1 MVARPTKDVDDAMI
15 HDLLLR
21 WVVTVLFAL
30 SAAESVYAVAT
41 GRRVWTHI
49 VGHSLHFAMAVAMV
63 VMAWPSGAAFPT
75 SVPMIFFLLATVW
88 FVAVTLVQS
97 GHRGINAYHAAMMLA
112 MAWMYAVMGGGLLP
126 SPAEGT
132 ASGGEPAAHHGSSAA
147 SMPGMDMPDAP
158 SAAQGV
164 GEPPFITGLNWL
176 CAIGFTVAVGWWLY
190 RYFVARKAEPTQPS
204 HRFLGTAAQVMMAAG
219 MAIMFA
225 VML

>member
-1 MVARPTKDVDDAMI
+1 MI
-15 HDLLLR
+15 QDLLLR

-30 SAAESVYAVAT
+30 SAAESVYAMAT

-63 VMAWPSGAAFPT
+63 VMAWPRGAALPT
-75 SVPMIFFLLATVW
+75 SGPMIFFLLATVW
-88 FVAVTLVQS
+88 FVVVTLVQT

-126 SPAEGT
+126 TPAEGT

-147 SMPGMDMPDAP
+147 SSMPGMDMPGAP
-158 SAAQGV
+158 SAAPSV

-176 CAIGFTVAVGWWLY
+176 CAIGFTIAVGWWLY